1 MSTAKETATTL
12 LAKVL
17 FLLVLGGEAGPP
29 SSVVTP
35 VEVVREIESERL
47 PVFGH
52 PLSLSVPH
60 TMTGAYSVMAV
71 CLVLLEEKGAVI
83 LVGHENTV
91 VQTVGR
97 VETIQSRLQP
107 SVPHVWEHVY
117 FVVEWSTTEKDTRE
131 PIAATP
137 VGTAPI

>member
-1 MSTAKETATTL
+1 MKGSATIP
-12 LAKVL
+12 LARAL
-17 FLLVLGGEAGPP
+17 FLPLLGSEVDLL

-35 VEVVREIESERL
+35 VEEARGIESESL
-47 PVFGH
+47 SMFGH

-60 TMTGAYSVMAV
+60 TMIGAYSVMVV
-71 CLVLLEEKGAVI
+71 CWALLEEKGVVI

-91 VQTVGR
+91 VQTVEKVG
-97 VETIQSRLQP
+97 TIQSLLQP
-107 SVPHVWEHVY
+107 SVLHVWEHVY
-117 FVVEWSTTEKDTRE
+117 FVVEWSSTEKDTRE